1 MYTKYLDIYIYLTA
15 EAAVGGYAGPYLFTI
30 TYNTRYLRGLPTCTP
45 TSIGLVENATC
56 SYPISWAKSLMVV
69 VSKPNTFSWR
79 TIGTPCLK
87 QHTM

>member
-1 MYTKYLDIYIYLTA
+1 MCGSSFWRIRSAIRAYTYIRYKVLARPSRMHTH
-15 EAAVGGYAGPYLFTI
+15 VHRLGGKCHMLI
-30 TYNTRYLRGLPTCTP
+30 
-45 TSIGLVENATC
+45 V
-56 SYPISWAKSLMVV
+56 KSLMVV